1 MVVFVDM
8 LVAANFSIIE
18 KRVAFQNGDASRI
31 TMRYALCSS
40 WKNFHLSMENMIL
53 GKFWMHI
60 SSGGKNVLMDI
71 PSVSSGNSY
80 IFKKVL
86 LVKDAFRPPIRNRL

>member
-1 MVVFVDM
+1 
-8 LVAANFSIIE
+8 
-18 KRVAFQNGDASRI
+18 
-31 TMRYALCSS
+31 
-40 WKNFHLSMENMIL
+40 MENMIL

>member
-1 MVVFVDM
+1 
-8 LVAANFSIIE
+8 
-18 KRVAFQNGDASRI
+18 
-31 TMRYALCSS
+31 
-40 WKNFHLSMENMIL
+40 MENMIL

-86 LVKDAFRPPIRNRL
+86 LVKDAFRSPIRNRL